1 MDVLYEWRWQS
12 IKKIWWYLDKIGNGI
27 KKELD
32 SESIYKEKVQET
44 KIKFY
49 SDEATDFYEEEFL
62 K

>member
-1 MDVLYEWRWQS
+1 M
-12 IKKIWWYLDKIGNGI
+12 DKIGNGI

-49 SDEATDFYEEEFL
+49 SDEATDFHEEEFL